1 MMVFLYSSPEWLL
14 ILEESKGTKMVPA
27 HRGTESYLKCLNVVP
42 CGVKLMLKK
51 NEIFHMAKLFI
62 CQFYTGLGIWHCTEH
77 L

>member
-1 MMVFLYSSPEWLL
+1 
-14 ILEESKGTKMVPA
+14 MVPA

-77 L
+77 LWLDPWLSLQQLELRYQLN